1 VNRFRKTFDR
11 LRSELQ
17 SEANRAVYASA
28 QRTDATLS
36 AHATIESVLAALAD
50 EAEDRYAA
58 RESLAR
64 AILNQWTH
72 SSSRAFWSSALLVAF
87 YPCLSRLRNRLTSH
101 YVSHPERDHLVMT
114 SFLEALDEQAR
125 KGLTDHIALRL
136 RQSTARRV
144 FQAVNCEAH
153 AVTGLPGF
161 DEAEEEES
169 TVPAQSPD
177 LERSAERFLFTFVNE
192 LTPEGVELLR
202 THWATEALSGS
213 SRVGTREYERMKQQ
227 RTRATKRLKE
237 LLHECAEART
247 AAY

>member
-1 VNRFRKTFDR
+1 
-11 LRSELQ
+11 
-17 SEANRAVYASA
+17 
-28 QRTDATLS
+28 
-36 AHATIESVLAALAD
+36 
-50 EAEDRYAA
+50 
-58 RESLAR
+58 
-64 AILNQWTH
+64 
-72 SSSRAFWSSALLVAF
+72 
-87 YPCLSRLRNRLTSH
+87 
-101 YVSHPERDHLVMT
+101 MT

-125 KGLTDHIALRL
+125 KGLTDRIALRL

-144 FQAVNCEAH
+144 FQAINCEEH

-161 DEAEEEES
+161 DEAEEVES

-177 LERSAERFLFTFVNE
+177 LERSAERFLFAFVNE

-202 THWATEALSGS
+202 THWAAAALSGS

-247 AAY
+247 TAY